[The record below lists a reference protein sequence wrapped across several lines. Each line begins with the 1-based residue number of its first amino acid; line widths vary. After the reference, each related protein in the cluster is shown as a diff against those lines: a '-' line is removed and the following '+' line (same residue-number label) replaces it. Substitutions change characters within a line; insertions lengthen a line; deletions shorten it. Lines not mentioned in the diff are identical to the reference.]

1 MMHVNGKEFSLNNPQ
16 TLLEF
21 LQKQGYQIQRIAVE
35 RNGEI
40 VPKADYATVQ
50 LSDSDV
56 IEVVAFMGG
65 RWARRIPSKTAR
77 YT

>member
-1 MMHVNGKEFSLNNPQ
+1 MMHVNGKEFSLNTPQ

-40 VPKADYATVQ
+40 VPKADYATIQ

-65 RWARRIPSKTAR
+65 G
-77 YT
+77 

>member
-65 RWARRIPSKTAR
+65 G
-77 YT
+77 

>member
-40 VPKADYATVQ
+40 VPKADYATIQ

-65 RWARRIPSKTAR
+65 G
-77 YT
+77 

>member
-21 LQKQGYQIQRIAVE
+21 LQKQGYQIQRIAIE

-40 VPKADYATVQ
+40 VPKADYATIQ

-65 RWARRIPSKTAR
+65 G
-77 YT
+77 

>member
-21 LQKQGYQIQRIAVE
+21 LQEQGYQIQRIAVE

-40 VPKADYATVQ
+40 VPKADYATIQ

-65 RWARRIPSKTAR
+65 G
-77 YT
+77 